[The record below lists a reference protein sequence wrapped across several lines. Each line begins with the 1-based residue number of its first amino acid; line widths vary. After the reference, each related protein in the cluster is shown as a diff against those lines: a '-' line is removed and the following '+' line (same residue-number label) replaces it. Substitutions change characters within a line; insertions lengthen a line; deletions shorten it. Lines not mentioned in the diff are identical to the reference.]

1 MTTLKIPQPYPK
13 QAEFIRANE
22 RYVGYGGSRGGGKTH
37 ATRIKAVLLCLKY
50 AGIKIIIIRRTYP
63 EVKENHIR
71 PLQQMLFG
79 IAKYNDQDKRFAFPN
94 GSSIK
99 FGYCASDGDLGQYQG
114 VEYDVIFIDE
124 GTHFT
129 EYQFKV
135 INATC
140 RGVNNF
146 PKQTHICCNP
156 GGIGHGWVKRLF
168 VDREYTSEERNG
180 RSAEE
185 TAKSYRFIRATVHDN
200 PALMES
206 GEYIQT
212 LNALPEGLR
221 RAWLYGDWD
230 ALAGQYFDEFRRDM
244 HVCEPFEI
252 PPWWKRYRAFDY
264 GLDMLAVLWA
274 AVSDSGQIFIY
285 KELKESNLIVSDA
298 AAKICE
304 MTGDECIRAT
314 FAPPDIKS
322 RQKGTGESMAEMFR
336 TNGVPLSFSD
346 PNRIQGWMRVKE
358 LLKPHPALSVDGW
371 SARIQIFSTCTG
383 LIHDLPLLMHD
394 NHNPSDCATEPHD
407 ITHICD
413 ALRYLCVGDMR
424 PSEEKI
430 ERTEEQLWKDK
441 VIRNA
446 ARAARNKRF

>member
-1 MTTLKIPQPYPK
+1 M
-13 QAEFIRANE
+13 
-22 RYVGYGGSRGGGKTH
+22 
-37 ATRIKAVLLCLKY
+37 LLCLKF

-71 PLQQMLFG
+71 PLQEMLAG
-79 IAKYNDQDKRFAFPN
+79 IARYNDQDKRFAFPN

-168 VDREYTSEERNG
+168 VDRNYTAEERNG

-185 TAKSYRFIRATVHDN
+185 TAKSYRFIRATVRDN

-230 ALAGQYFDEFRRDM
+230 ALAGQYFDEFRRDI

-252 PPWWKRYRAFDY
+252 PAWWKRYRAFDY

-274 AVSDSGQIFIY
+274 AVSDTGQIYIY
-285 KELKESNLIVSDA
+285 RELKEPNLIVSDA
-298 AAKICE
+298 AAKVLE
-304 MTGDECIRAT
+304 MNGDDSILAT
-314 FAPPDIKS
+314 YAPPDIKS
-322 RQKGTGESMAEMFR
+322 RQKGTGKSMSEMFYEGGL
-336 TNGVPLSFSD
+336 TLTFAD
-346 PNRIQGWMRVKE
+346 PNRIAGWMRIKE
-358 LLKPHPALSVDGW
+358 LLKPLPSPNGEEQTAKL
-371 SARIQIFSTCTG
+371 QIFNTCAG

-394 NHNPSDCATEPHD
+394 NHNPSDCATEPHE

-413 ALRYLCVGDMR
+413 ALRYLCVGNMK
-424 PSEEKI
+424 PSVEKKPL
-430 ERTEEQLWKDK
+430 TDEQLWKDK